1 MDVKI
6 TVNPTMNRPDYIW
19 TWESCEAFLNT
30 AEGLIATPINT
41 ESGEEIAERIADI
54 IALYPAS
61 ANVVA
66 SLKWYNE
73 SAYRSEFERIAKY
86 IKDGK
91 ADAVTAPL
99 QVPSILKEYIKSR
112 TANEQAMLVRGERV
126 NSMLTHAVE
135 GLRSV
140 LSKVKEDRKMSNYAQ
155 QV

>member
-1 MDVKI
+1 
-6 TVNPTMNRPDYIW
+6 MNKPEYVW
-19 TWESCEAFLNT
+19 TFDSCLSFLDT
-30 AEGLIATPINT
+30 AEGLISAPINT
-41 ESGEEIAERIADI
+41 ESGEEIADRITDI

-126 NSMLTHAVE
+126 NSMLTHAME

-140 LSKVKEDRKMSNYAQ
+140 LSKIKEDRRVSSYAGQVGNY
-155 QV
+155 

>member
-1 MDVKI
+1 MSTNK
-6 TVNPTMNRPDYIW
+6 PDYIW
-19 TWESCEAFLNT
+19 TWESCAAFLDT

-126 NSMLTHAVE
+126 NSMLTHAME

-140 LSKVKEDRKMSNYAQ
+140 LSKIKEDRRVSSYAGQVGNY
-155 QV
+155 

>member
-1 MDVKI
+1 
-6 TVNPTMNRPDYIW
+6 MNKPDYIW
-19 TWESCEAFLNT
+19 TQESCKAFLST

-61 ANVVA
+61 ANVLA
-66 SLKWYNE
+66 SLKWYAE
-73 SAYRSEFERIAKY
+73 TAYRTEFERIAKY
-86 IKDGK
+86 IKEGK

-99 QVPSILKEYIKSR
+99 QVPSILKDYIKSR
-112 TANEQAMLVRGERV
+112 TAAEQAMLLRADRV
-126 NSMLTHAVE
+126 NSMLTHAME

-140 LSKVKEDRKMSNYAQ
+140 LSKIKEDRRVSSYAG